1 MKKIIVF
8 CEYGVNK
15 RLAENFVQ
23 TELAPGAKHLR
34 RGPTYSMY
42 QTPDSI
48 IEIRNANNPMGT
60 RGLYADEIYVPR
72 CSNLSWYDCIYVVR
86 RSDNPANAIKY
97 YNQEDYYHVSNH

>member
-42 QTPDSI
+42 QTPDLI
-48 IEIRNANNPMGT
+48 IEIRNASNPMGT

-72 CSNLSWYDCIYVVR
+72 CSNISWYDCIYVVR
-86 RSDNPANAIKY
+86 HSDNPANAIKY